1 MGRNEIRFRRSII
14 KPDDIQRYQ
23 NYSALMKQ
31 YERTRR
37 FKRALR
43 IFIYSL
49 LLTIVLVLLLFGV
62 MWLTLHSKKQQG
74 IEDQKKQESSMIYQD
89 ISDDRLI
96 ENLK

>member
-49 LLTIVLVLLLFGV
+49 LLTVVVVLLLFGV
-62 MWLTLHSKKQQG
+62 MWLTLHSKKQHD
-74 IEDQKKQESSMIYQD
+74 IDKKKKQESSMIYREVSSGGQ
-89 ISDDRLI
+89 
-96 ENLK
+96 